1 MQSPINVLAAD
12 ALLSLSCRHNNL
24 ADSSSK
30 IDLPSVARIYQRR
43 DRRRVLKIL
52 SEGILPSIK
61 WGVVKSDFQL
71 SLSQFFH
78 RPLQVSF
85 IFVPTIGDV
94 TLVNVDTK
102 MSEDSTDAVVVHG
115 THLVFVA
122 ILSETLCREVHLL
135 AHRALGVRPVL
146 SEHVIEGIKS
156 TGKNDKELSWSPHSA
171 NFGVTLLQYA
181 DFKEAQKDI
190 I

>member
-1 MQSPINVLAAD
+1 MQSPSDVSAAD

-30 IDLPSVARIYQRR
+30 IDLPSVARSYQRR
-43 DRRRVLKIL
+43 DQRQDLKIL

-78 RPLQVSF
+78 RSLQVSF

-102 MSEDSTDAVVVHG
+102 MIEDSTNAVVVHG
-115 THLVFVA
+115 THLVYVA
-122 ILSETLCREVHLL
+122 VLSETLCREVHLL
-135 AHRALGVRPVL
+135 GCVL
-146 SEHVIEGIKS
+146 SFLS
-156 TGKNDKELSWSPHSA
+156 MSLKESKLRGRTIRSCRGHQILPI
-171 NFGVTLLQYA
+171 L
-181 DFKEAQKDI
+181 E
-190 I
+190 